1 MWSTENI
8 RFCEK
13 YIEKQPKTSK
23 NSLFSAVFW
32 SKWQD
37 SNLRSHRPERCAI
50 PPSLH
55 LEMVKLLDFFVSG
68 QTCGQTEELMIFRHS
83 GEPKKSVFSRVF
95 GSSRKFYAERG
106 DWDPKLARYHL
117 RYASKR
123 KKLLNFVVVSYV
135 VNPEIWP
142 IFRSGWS
149 AKSLVFS
156 RGFGIFA
163 VAWLNKRPQ
172 VPEPSALPTALHLVV
187 LSFKFNANKTLRIR
201 APVRAWTTPSHSRR
215 ASLDTL
221 TPSARCF
228 GLSLLKT
235 VINCF

>member
-1 MWSTENI
+1 MMIKSEGWRKWLVSPQNLRRSKQRKGILKRLWKSHEKSNKKPQNQANMWSTENS

-13 YIEKQPKTSK
+13 YIEKQPKTSQ
-23 NSLFSAVFW
+23 NNLFSAVFW

-106 DWDPKLARYHL
+106 DWVP
-117 RYASKR
+117 
-123 KKLLNFVVVSYV
+123 N
-135 VNPEIWP
+135 
-142 IFRSGWS
+142 
-149 AKSLVFS
+149 
-156 RGFGIFA
+156 
-163 VAWLNKRPQ
+163 VALYQ
-172 VPEPSALPTALHLVV
+172 AEPHLV
-187 LSFKFNANKTLRIR
+187 I
-201 APVRAWTTPSHSRR
+201 
-215 ASLDTL
+215 
-221 TPSARCF
+221 
-228 GLSLLKT
+228 
-235 VINCF
+235 